1 MWNEFEKYKS
11 ELSEQYSSPVWQ
23 GGIDTEQLKTDANK
37 ILYGDG
43 DIPSK
48 KARAIAYILENTPIC
63 ITEHD
68 FFQDQMNHANIML
81 EFLNDRVWSVI
92 CETVGGD
99 SYSEAYQSGTATPV
113 MDFGHIAPDWDFLMK
128 NGIVGVLKRLRHY
141 KDINDKSKQPFY
153 DNSILVYEAIITYI
167 NRLANAAEKYKTDK
181 MRFCADNLRQLTV
194 SAPQNLAQAMQLT
207 FLIYFI
213 QWKLDTTQIRSLGGI
228 DRLYYPF
235 FKRDTENK
243 TFTIEQVR
251 ELTDDFLWKIN
262 AMRVT
267 ANTPFNICGKD
278 ENGSGNEYTLLLLE
292 EYQKLNIFDPK
303 MHLLYY
309 KDTNK
314 EIINRILKMIRS
326 GNNSFV
332 FINADTAEKALCKI
346 GIEPQDA
353 QRLTV
358 FGCYEVSAEG
368 NEVPCTCASYS
379 NMAKAVEYVF
389 TNGMDSSVN
398 TQLGV
403 KTGEDFKSFD
413 DFMSAIKTQLKTI
426 ADIPMKLISRYEP
439 FYNIVCPSPVMSASY
454 QCSCERGL
462 DLYSGGAKYSNSS
475 IIGVGI
481 ATLADSC
488 TAVKKIVFT
497 DKIISFSEL
506 KQALLSNWNGF
517 SRIQNICKT
526 LCPKYGN
533 NDNEADSI
541 AIELAKCF
549 ADHINSKP
557 NGRGGVFRCALFSV
571 DTRFQ
576 FGKKTCATPDGR
588 FSGDALSKNAAASIG
603 QDKNGVT
610 SLINSALKLNM
621 TDFPGGCVADIVLH
635 SSAVA
640 GDDGMFA
647 FQSLL
652 QTYMNQG
659 GASIHFNVL
668 DPKSLIAAQK
678 EPEKYRNLQIRLC
691 GWNVRFVDL
700 SKKEQDEFILQ
711 ASAEQ

>member
-81 EFLNDRVWSVI
+81 EFLNARVWSVI

-194 SAPQNLAQAMQLT
+194 STPQNLAQAMQLT

-278 ENGSGNEYTLLLLE
+278 ENSSGNEYTLLLLE

-488 TAVKKIVFT
+488 AAVKKIVF
-497 DKIISFSEL
+497 K
-506 KQALLSNWNGF
+506 
-517 SRIQNICKT
+517 
-526 LCPKYGN
+526 
-533 NDNEADSI
+533 
-541 AIELAKCF
+541 
-549 ADHINSKP
+549 
-557 NGRGGVFRCALFSV
+557 
-571 DTRFQ
+571 
-576 FGKKTCATPDGR
+576 GK
-588 FSGDALSKNAAASIG
+588 
-603 QDKNGVT
+603 
-610 SLINSALKLNM
+610 
-621 TDFPGGCVADIVLH
+621 
-635 SSAVA
+635 
-640 GDDGMFA
+640 
-647 FQSLL
+647 
-652 QTYMNQG
+652 
-659 GASIHFNVL
+659 
-668 DPKSLIAAQK
+668 
-678 EPEKYRNLQIRLC
+678 
-691 GWNVRFVDL
+691 
-700 SKKEQDEFILQ
+700 
-711 ASAEQ
+711 